1 MSEPT
6 QVERILRKLREP
18 GWHPGPSFGQDYRE
32 LSARLSELKRE
43 GIFVKSRREKGK
55 RTHEYRLQSIV

>member
-6 QVERILRKLREP
+6 QRERILRKLNQG

-32 LSARLSELKRE
+32 LSARLSELKRQ
-43 GIFVKSRREKGK
+43 GIFVKSRKMKGK
-55 RTHEYRLQSIV
+55 RTHEYRMESIV

>member
-1 MSEPT
+1 MSST

-32 LSARLSELKRE
+32 LSARISELNRR
-43 GIFVKSRREKGK
+43 GWNIVSRKQKGK
-55 RTHEYRLQSIV
+55 RFHEYRLQSIV

>member
-1 MSEPT
+1 MSST
-6 QVERILRKLREP
+6 QRERIIRKLRQP